1 MMPGMSYGPPKFKNM
16 KIDNRKAGN
25 SQIISEAKKEEE
37 IQESIP
43 ENN

>member
-16 KIDNRKAGN
+16 KIDNRKGGN
-25 SQIISEAKKEEE
+25 SDIPAETKTEE
-37 IQESIP
+37 IVPEAVQ

>member
-16 KIDNRKAGN
+16 KIDNRKGGN
-25 SQIISEAKKEEE
+25 SDIPVEAKKEEIVPE
-37 IQESIP
+37 AIP